1 MIMDF
6 MIMDFMIM
14 DFMIIDF
21 VVIVLMIAVFIYL
34 CVVTVK
40 MKKERS
46 NDALIESQRKQ
57 IIESLN
63 RQIDLLNQQH
73 ARQIEMLTAKYE
85 KQNESLRREM
95 MLQFNVLASDVLK
108 RNSES
113 LKEANSEQID
123 ALLRPL
129 KENIESFTK
138 TINDGYIKESS
149 SRKLLEVQ
157 IERLVKLN
165 ETIGEEAR
173 NLTSAL
179 KGNSKVQGDWGEM
192 ILETLLENAG
202 LERGI
207 NFETQLTRDSGG
219 NVLKNDEGKMLRPD
233 VLIKLPDNHSI
244 IVDSKVSLTA
254 FVDYCN
260 AEDENVRIVAGKK
273 HLQSVY
279 AHIDELYAKMYQNN
293 LKGAADYVMMFI
305 PNESAYIA
313 AVQLDINLWKYAY
326 ERGVIIVSPTHLFS
340 VMSIVSQLWRQDKQ
354 NKNAMLIAER
364 GGKLYDKL
372 VLFMDSFEKVGKS
385 IDDAMTSYNK
395 SFNQLRTGKGNV
407 LRQAEDMKNL
417 GAKASKSLP
426 ERLSDSAE

>member
-6 MIMDFMIM
+6 VI
-14 DFMIIDF
+14 
-21 VVIVLMIAVFIYL
+21 IVLLIAVLIFL
-34 CVVTVK
+34 CVVAVK
-40 MKKERS
+40 MKKEQS
-46 NDALIESQRKQ
+46 DDVLIESQRKQ

-63 RQIDLLNQQH
+63 RQIDLLTRQH

-85 KQNESLRREM
+85 QQNEALRQEM

-129 KENIESFTK
+129 KENIESFKK
-138 TINDGYIKESS
+138 TISEGYVKESS

-219 NVLKNDEGKMLRPD
+219 NVLKNDEGKLLRPD

-354 NKNAMLIAER
+354 NRNAMLIAER

-407 LRQAEDMKNL
+407 LRQAEDMKAL

>member
-6 MIMDFMIM
+6 VI
-14 DFMIIDF
+14 
-21 VVIVLMIAVFIYL
+21 IVLLIAVLIFL
-34 CVVTVK
+34 CVVAVK
-40 MKKERS
+40 MKKEQS
-46 NDALIESQRKQ
+46 DDALIESQRRQ

-85 KQNESLRREM
+85 KQNESLRQEM

-129 KENIESFTK
+129 KENIESFKK
-138 TINDGYIKESS
+138 TISEGYVKETS

-219 NVLKNDEGKMLRPD
+219 NVLKNDEGKLLRPD

-354 NKNAMLIAER
+354 NRNAMLIAER

-372 VLFMDSFEKVGKS
+372 VLFMESFEKVGKS

-407 LRQAEDMKNL
+407 LRQAEDMKAL

>member
-6 MIMDFMIM
+6 VI
-14 DFMIIDF
+14 
-21 VVIVLMIAVFIYL
+21 IVLLIAVLIFL
-34 CVVTVK
+34 CVVAVK
-40 MKKERS
+40 MKKEQS
-46 NDALIESQRKQ
+46 DDALIESQRKQ

-63 RQIDLLNQQH
+63 RQIDLLTRQH

-85 KQNESLRREM
+85 KQNESLRQEM

-129 KENIESFTK
+129 KENIESFKK
-138 TINDGYIKESS
+138 TISEGYVKESS

-219 NVLKNDEGKMLRPD
+219 NVLKNDEGKLLRPD

-354 NKNAMLIAER
+354 NRNAMLIAER

>member
-6 MIMDFMIM
+6 VI
-14 DFMIIDF
+14 
-21 VVIVLMIAVFIYL
+21 IVLLIAVLIFL
-34 CVVTVK
+34 CVVVVK
-40 MKKERS
+40 MKKEQS
-46 NDALIESQRKQ
+46 DDALIESQRKQ

-129 KENIESFTK
+129 KENIESFKK
-138 TINDGYIKESS
+138 TISEGYVKESS

-219 NVLKNDEGKMLRPD
+219 NVLKNEEGKMLRPD

-354 NKNAMLIAER
+354 NRNAMLIAER

-407 LRQAEDMKNL
+407 LRQAEDMKAL

-426 ERLSDSAE
+426 ERFSDSAE

>member
-6 MIMDFMIM
+6 VI
-14 DFMIIDF
+14 
-21 VVIVLMIAVFIYL
+21 IVLLIAVLIFL
-34 CVVTVK
+34 CVVAVK
-40 MKKERS
+40 MKKEQS
-46 NDALIESQRKQ
+46 DDVLIESQRKQ
-57 IIESLN
+57 MTESVN
-63 RQIDLLNQQH
+63 RQIDLLTRQH
-73 ARQIEMLTAKYE
+73 ARQMEMLTAKYE
-85 KQNESLRREM
+85 QQNEALRQEM
-95 MLQFNVLASDVLK
+95 MLQFNVLASDVLR

-129 KENIESFTK
+129 KENIESFKK
-138 TINDGYIKESS
+138 TISEGYVKESS

-219 NVLKNDEGKMLRPD
+219 NVLKNDEGKLLRPD

-273 HLQSVY
+273 HLHSVY

-354 NKNAMLIAER
+354 NRNAMLIAER

-372 VLFMDSFEKVGKS
+372 VLFMESFEKVGKS

-407 LRQAEDMKNL
+407 LRQAEDMKAL

>member
-6 MIMDFMIM
+6 VI
-14 DFMIIDF
+14 
-21 VVIVLMIAVFIYL
+21 IVLLIAVLIFL
-34 CVVTVK
+34 CVVAVK
-40 MKKERS
+40 MKKEQS
-46 NDALIESQRKQ
+46 DDALIESQRNQ
-57 IIESLN
+57 MTESVN
-63 RQIDLLNQQH
+63 RQIDLLTRQH

-85 KQNESLRREM
+85 QQNEALRQEM

-129 KENIESFTK
+129 KENIESFKK
-138 TINDGYIKESS
+138 TISEGYVKETS

-219 NVLKNDEGKMLRPD
+219 NVLKNDEGKLLRPD

-354 NKNAMLIAER
+354 NRNAMLIAER

-372 VLFMDSFEKVGKS
+372 VLFMESFEKVGKS

-407 LRQAEDMKNL
+407 LRQAEDMKAL

>member
-6 MIMDFMIM
+6 VI
-14 DFMIIDF
+14 
-21 VVIVLMIAVFIYL
+21 IVLLIAVLIFL
-34 CVVTVK
+34 CVVAVK
-40 MKKERS
+40 MKKEQS
-46 NDALIESQRKQ
+46 DDALIESQRKQ
-57 IIESLN
+57 MTESVN
-63 RQIDLLNQQH
+63 RQIDLLTRQH
-73 ARQIEMLTAKYE
+73 ARQMEMLTAKYE
-85 KQNESLRREM
+85 QQNEALRQEM

-129 KENIESFTK
+129 KENIESFKK
-138 TINDGYIKESS
+138 TISEGYVKETS

-219 NVLKNDEGKMLRPD
+219 NVLKNDEGKLLRPD

-354 NKNAMLIAER
+354 NRNAMLIAER

-372 VLFMDSFEKVGKS
+372 VLFMESFEKVGKS

-407 LRQAEDMKNL
+407 LRQAEDMKAL

>member
-6 MIMDFMIM
+6 VI
-14 DFMIIDF
+14 
-21 VVIVLMIAVFIYL
+21 IVLLIAVLIFL
-34 CVVTVK
+34 CVVVVK
-40 MKKERS
+40 MKKEQS
-46 NDALIESQRKQ
+46 DDALIESQRKQ

-129 KENIESFTK
+129 KENIESFKK
-138 TINDGYIKESS
+138 TISEGYVKESS

-219 NVLKNDEGKMLRPD
+219 NVLKNDEGKLLRPD

-354 NKNAMLIAER
+354 NRNAMLIAER

-407 LRQAEDMKNL
+407 LRQAEDMKAL

>member
-1 MIMDF
+1 MDF
-6 MIMDFMIM
+6 VI
-14 DFMIIDF
+14 
-21 VVIVLMIAVFIYL
+21 IVLLIAVLIFL
-34 CVVTVK
+34 CVVAVK
-40 MKKERS
+40 MKKEQS
-46 NDALIESQRKQ
+46 DDALIESQRKQ
-57 IIESLN
+57 MTESVN
-63 RQIDLLNQQH
+63 RQIDLLTRQH

-85 KQNESLRREM
+85 QQNEALRQEM
-95 MLQFNVLASDVLK
+95 MLQFNVLASDVLR

-129 KENIESFTK
+129 KENIESFKK
-138 TINDGYIKESS
+138 TISEGYVKETS

-219 NVLKNDEGKMLRPD
+219 NVLKNDEGKLLRPD

-354 NKNAMLIAER
+354 NRNAMLIAER

-407 LRQAEDMKNL
+407 LRQAEDMKAL

>member
-6 MIMDFMIM
+6 VI
-14 DFMIIDF
+14 
-21 VVIVLMIAVFIYL
+21 IVLLIAVLIFL
-34 CVVTVK
+34 CVVAVK
-40 MKKERS
+40 MKKEQS
-46 NDALIESQRKQ
+46 DDVLIESQRKQ
-57 IIESLN
+57 MTESVN
-63 RQIDLLNQQH
+63 RQIDLLTRQH

-85 KQNESLRREM
+85 QQNEALRQEM

-129 KENIESFTK
+129 KENIESFKK
-138 TINDGYIKESS
+138 TISEGYVKESS

-354 NKNAMLIAER
+354 NRNAMMIAER

-407 LRQAEDMKNL
+407 LRQAEDMKAL

-426 ERLSDSAE
+426 EKLSDSAE

>member
-1 MIMDF
+1 MIL
-6 MIMDFMIM
+6 
-14 DFMIIDF
+14 DF
-21 VVIVLMIAVFIYL
+21 VIIVLLIAVLIFL
-34 CVVTVK
+34 CVVVVK
-40 MKKERS
+40 MKKEKS
-46 NDALIESQRKQ
+46 DDALIESQRKQ

-129 KENIESFTK
+129 KENIESFKK
-138 TINDGYIKESS
+138 TISEGYVKETS

-219 NVLKNDEGKMLRPD
+219 NVLKNDEGKLLRPD

-354 NKNAMLIAER
+354 NRNAMLIAER

-372 VLFMDSFEKVGKS
+372 VLFMESFEKVGKS

-407 LRQAEDMKNL
+407 LRQAEDMKAL

>member
-1 MIMDF
+1 
-6 MIMDFMIM
+6 MIM

-21 VVIVLMIAVFIYL
+21 VVIVLLIAVFIYL
-34 CVVTVK
+34 CVVAVK

-85 KQNESLRREM
+85 KQNESIRREM

-129 KENIESFTK
+129 KENIESFKK
-138 TINDGYIKESS
+138 TISEGYVKETS

-354 NKNAMLIAER
+354 NRNAMLIAER

>member
-6 MIMDFMIM
+6 VI
-14 DFMIIDF
+14 
-21 VVIVLMIAVFIYL
+21 IVLLIAVLIFL
-34 CVVTVK
+34 CVVVVK
-40 MKKERS
+40 MKKEQS
-46 NDALIESQRKQ
+46 DDALIESQRKQ

-129 KENIESFTK
+129 KENIESFKK
-138 TINDGYIKESS
+138 TISEGYVKETS

-219 NVLKNDEGKMLRPD
+219 NVLKNDEGKLLRPD

-326 ERGVIIVSPTHLFS
+326 DRGVIIVSPTHLFS

-407 LRQAEDMKNL
+407 LRQAEDMKAL

>member
-6 MIMDFMIM
+6 VI
-14 DFMIIDF
+14 
-21 VVIVLMIAVFIYL
+21 IVLLIAVLIFL
-34 CVVTVK
+34 CVVAVK
-40 MKKERS
+40 MKKEQS
-46 NDALIESQRKQ
+46 DDTLIESQRKQ
-57 IIESLN
+57 MTESVN
-63 RQIDLLNQQH
+63 RQIDLLTRQH
-73 ARQIEMLTAKYE
+73 ARQMEMLTAKYE
-85 KQNESLRREM
+85 QQNEALRQEM

-129 KENIESFTK
+129 KENIESFKK
-138 TINDGYIKESS
+138 TISEGYVKETS

-219 NVLKNDEGKMLRPD
+219 NVLKNDEGKLLRPD

-354 NKNAMLIAER
+354 NRNAMLIAER

-407 LRQAEDMKNL
+407 LRQAEDMKAL

>member
-1 MIMDF
+1 MMD
-6 MIMDFMIM
+6 
-14 DFMIIDF
+14 
-21 VVIVLMIAVFIYL
+21 VVIVVLLIAVLIFM
-34 CVVTVK
+34 CVVVVK
-40 MKKERS
+40 MKKGQSDE
-46 NDALIESQRKQ
+46 ALIESNRKQ
-57 IIESLN
+57 MAEAAN

-73 ARQIEMLTAKYE
+73 ARQMEALATQYE
-85 KQNESLRREM
+85 KQNEALRQEM
-95 MLQFNVLASDVLK
+95 MLQFNVLASDVLRK
-108 RNSES
+108 NSES

-129 KENIESFTK
+129 KENIESFKK
-138 TINDGYIKESS
+138 TISEGYVKESS

-219 NVLKNDEGKMLRPD
+219 NVLKNDEGKLLRPD

-260 AEDENVRIVAGKK
+260 DEDENVRIVAGKK

-354 NKNAMLIAER
+354 NKNAKLIAER

>member
-6 MIMDFMIM
+6 VI
-14 DFMIIDF
+14 
-21 VVIVLMIAVFIYL
+21 IVLLIAVLIFL
-34 CVVTVK
+34 CVVAVK
-40 MKKERS
+40 MKNEQS
-46 NDALIESQRKQ
+46 DDVLIESQRKQ
-57 IIESLN
+57 MTESVN
-63 RQIDLLNQQH
+63 RQIDLLTRQH

-85 KQNESLRREM
+85 QQNEALRQEM

-129 KENIESFTK
+129 KENIESFKK
-138 TINDGYIKESS
+138 TISEGYVKETS

-219 NVLKNDEGKMLRPD
+219 NVLKNDEGKLLRPD

-279 AHIDELYAKMYQNN
+279 AHIDELHAKMYQNN

-354 NKNAMLIAER
+354 NRNAMLIAER

-372 VLFMDSFEKVGKS
+372 VLFMESFEKVGKS

-407 LRQAEDMKNL
+407 LRQAEDMKAL

>member
-6 MIMDFMIM
+6 VI
-14 DFMIIDF
+14 
-21 VVIVLMIAVFIYL
+21 IVLLIAVLIFL
-34 CVVTVK
+34 CVVAVK
-40 MKKERS
+40 MKKEQS
-46 NDALIESQRKQ
+46 DDVLIESQRKQ
-57 IIESLN
+57 MTESVN
-63 RQIDLLNQQH
+63 RQIDLLTRQH

-85 KQNESLRREM
+85 QQNEALRQEM

-129 KENIESFTK
+129 KENIESFKK
-138 TINDGYIKESS
+138 TISEGYVKETS

-219 NVLKNDEGKMLRPD
+219 NVLKNDEGKLLRPD

-354 NKNAMLIAER
+354 NRNAMLIAER

-372 VLFMDSFEKVGKS
+372 VLFMESFEKVGKS
-385 IDDAMTSYNK
+385 IEDAMTSYNK

-407 LRQAEDMKNL
+407 LRQAEDMKAL

>member
-6 MIMDFMIM
+6 VI
-14 DFMIIDF
+14 
-21 VVIVLMIAVFIYL
+21 IVLLIAVLIFL
-34 CVVTVK
+34 CVVAVK
-40 MKKERS
+40 MKKEQS
-46 NDALIESQRKQ
+46 DDALIESQRKQ

-129 KENIESFTK
+129 KENIESFKK
-138 TINDGYIKESS
+138 TISEGYVKETS

-219 NVLKNDEGKMLRPD
+219 NVLKNDEGKLLRPD

-354 NKNAMLIAER
+354 NRNAMMIAER

-407 LRQAEDMKNL
+407 LRQAEDMKAL

>member
-1 MIMDF
+1 MD
-6 MIMDFMIM
+6 
-14 DFMIIDF
+14 
-21 VVIVLMIAVFIYL
+21 VVIVVLLIAVLIFM
-34 CVVTVK
+34 CVVAVK
-40 MKKERS
+40 MSKS
-46 NDALIESQRKQ
+46 QSYDALFESQRKQ
-57 IIESLN
+57 MAESAN

-73 ARQIEMLTAKYE
+73 ARQMEALTAKYE
-85 KQNESLRREM
+85 KQNEALRKEM
-95 MLQFNVLASDVLK
+95 MLQFNVLASDVLRK
-108 RNSES
+108 NSES
-113 LKEANSEQID
+113 LKSANSEQID

-129 KENIESFTK
+129 KENIESFRTMV
-138 TINDGYIKESS
+138 NDGYVKENS
-149 SRKLLEVQ
+149 SRKLLELQ

-179 KGNSKVQGDWGEM
+179 KGNTKVQGDWGEM

-207 NFETQLTRDSGG
+207 NFETQLTRDGSGK
-219 NVLKNDEGKMLRPD
+219 VLKNDEGKLLRPD
-233 VLIKLPDNHSI
+233 VLIKLPDNHSV

-260 AEDENVRIVAGKK
+260 AEDEKVRIVAGKK

-279 AHIDELYAKMYQNN
+279 SHIDELHSKMYQNN
-293 LKGAADYVMMFI
+293 LKGASDYVMMFI
-305 PNESAYIA
+305 PNESAYIV

-326 ERGVIIVSPTHLFS
+326 DRGVIIVSPTHLFS
-340 VMSIVSQLWRQDKQ
+340 VMSIVSQLWRQDNQ
-354 NKNAMLIAER
+354 NKNAMLIADR

-372 VLFMDSFEKVGKS
+372 VLFLDSFEKVGKS
-385 IDDAMTSYNK
+385 IDDAMTSYHK

>member
-6 MIMDFMIM
+6 VI
-14 DFMIIDF
+14 
-21 VVIVLMIAVFIYL
+21 IVLLIAVLIFL
-34 CVVTVK
+34 CVVAVK
-40 MKKERS
+40 MKKEQS
-46 NDALIESQRKQ
+46 DDVLIESQRKQ
-57 IIESLN
+57 MTESVN
-63 RQIDLLNQQH
+63 RQIDLLTRQH

-85 KQNESLRREM
+85 QQNEALRQEM

-129 KENIESFTK
+129 KENIESFKK
-138 TINDGYIKESS
+138 TISEGYVKESS

-354 NKNAMLIAER
+354 NRNAMLIAER

-407 LRQAEDMKNL
+407 LRQAEDMKAL

>member
-1 MIMDF
+1 MD
-6 MIMDFMIM
+6 
-14 DFMIIDF
+14 
-21 VVIVLMIAVFIYL
+21 VVIVVLLIAVLIFM
-34 CVVTVK
+34 CVVAVK
-40 MKKERS
+40 MSKS
-46 NDALIESQRKQ
+46 QSYDALFESQRKQ
-57 IIESLN
+57 MAESAN

-73 ARQIEMLTAKYE
+73 ARQMEALTAKYE
-85 KQNESLRREM
+85 KQNETLRKEM
-95 MLQFNVLASDVLK
+95 MLQFNVLASDVLRK
-108 RNSES
+108 NSES
-113 LKEANSEQID
+113 LKSANSEQID

-129 KENIESFTK
+129 KENIESFRTMV
-138 TINDGYIKESS
+138 NDGYVKENS
-149 SRKLLEVQ
+149 SRKLLELQ

-179 KGNSKVQGDWGEM
+179 KGNTKVQGDWGEM

-207 NFETQLTRDSGG
+207 NFETQLTRDGSGK
-219 NVLKNDEGKMLRPD
+219 VLKNDEGKLLRPD
-233 VLIKLPDNHSI
+233 VLIKLPDNHSV

-254 FVDYCN
+254 FVNYCN
-260 AEDENVRIVAGKK
+260 AEDEKVRIIAGKK

-279 AHIDELYAKMYQNN
+279 SHIDELHSKMYQNN
-293 LKGAADYVMMFI
+293 LKGASDYVMMFI
-305 PNESAYIA
+305 PNESAYIV

-326 ERGVIIVSPTHLFS
+326 DRGVIIVSPTHLFS
-340 VMSIVSQLWRQDKQ
+340 VMSIVSQLWRQDNQ
-354 NKNAMLIAER
+354 NKNAMLIADR

-372 VLFMDSFEKVGKS
+372 VLFLDSFEKVGKS
-385 IDDAMTSYNK
+385 IDDAMTSYHK

>member
-6 MIMDFMIM
+6 VI
-14 DFMIIDF
+14 
-21 VVIVLMIAVFIYL
+21 IVLLIAVLIFL
-34 CVVTVK
+34 CVVAVK

-129 KENIESFTK
+129 KENIESFKK
-138 TINDGYIKESS
+138 TISEGYVKETS

-219 NVLKNDEGKMLRPD
+219 NVLKNDEGKLLRPD

-279 AHIDELYAKMYQNN
+279 AHIDELHAKMYQNN

>member
-1 MIMDF
+1 MD
-6 MIMDFMIM
+6 
-14 DFMIIDF
+14 
-21 VVIVLMIAVFIYL
+21 VVIVVLLIAVLIFM
-34 CVVTVK
+34 CVVAVK
-40 MKKERS
+40 MSKS
-46 NDALIESQRKQ
+46 QSYDALFESQRKQ
-57 IIESLN
+57 MAESEN

-73 ARQIEMLTAKYE
+73 ARQMEALTAKYE
-85 KQNESLRREM
+85 KQNEALRKEM
-95 MLQFNVLASDVLK
+95 MLQFNVLASDVLRK
-108 RNSES
+108 NSES
-113 LKEANSEQID
+113 LKAANSEQID

-129 KENIESFTK
+129 KENIESFRTMV
-138 TINDGYIKESS
+138 NDGYVKENS
-149 SRKLLEVQ
+149 SRKLLELQ

-179 KGNSKVQGDWGEM
+179 KGNTKVQGDWGEM
-192 ILETLLENAG
+192 ILEKLLENAG

-207 NFETQLTRDSGG
+207 NFETQLTRDGSGK
-219 NVLKNDEGKMLRPD
+219 VLKNDEGKLLRPD
-233 VLIKLPDNHSI
+233 VLIKLPDNHSV

-260 AEDENVRIVAGKK
+260 AEDEKVRIVAGKK

-279 AHIDELYAKMYQNN
+279 SHIDELHSKMYQNN
-293 LKGAADYVMMFI
+293 LKGASDYVMMFI
-305 PNESAYIA
+305 PNESAYIV

-326 ERGVIIVSPTHLFS
+326 DRGVIIVSPTHLFS
-340 VMSIVSQLWRQDKQ
+340 VMSIVSQLWRQDNQ
-354 NKNAMLIAER
+354 NKNAMLIADR

-372 VLFMDSFEKVGKS
+372 VLFLDSFEKVGKS
-385 IDDAMTSYNK
+385 IDDAMTSYHK

>member
-1 MIMDF
+1 M
-6 MIMDFMIM
+6 
-14 DFMIIDF
+14 
-21 VVIVLMIAVFIYL
+21 
-34 CVVTVK
+34 
-40 MKKERS
+40 
-46 NDALIESQRKQ
+46 
-57 IIESLN
+57 
-63 RQIDLLNQQH
+63 
-73 ARQIEMLTAKYE
+73 
-85 KQNESLRREM
+85 
-95 MLQFNVLASDVLK
+95 
-108 RNSES
+108 
-113 LKEANSEQID
+113 
-123 ALLRPL
+123 
-129 KENIESFTK
+129 
-138 TINDGYIKESS
+138 
-149 SRKLLEVQ
+149 Q

-219 NVLKNDEGKMLRPD
+219 NVLKNDEGKLLRPD

-254 FVDYCN
+254 FIDYCN

-354 NKNAMLIAER
+354 NRNAMMIAER

-407 LRQAEDMKNL
+407 LRQAEDMKAL

>member
-6 MIMDFMIM
+6 VI
-14 DFMIIDF
+14 
-21 VVIVLMIAVFIYL
+21 IVLLIAVLIFL
-34 CVVTVK
+34 CVVAVK
-40 MKKERS
+40 MKKEQS
-46 NDALIESQRKQ
+46 DDALIESQRKQ
-57 IIESLN
+57 MTESVN
-63 RQIDLLNQQH
+63 RQIDLLTRQH

-85 KQNESLRREM
+85 QQNEALRQEM
-95 MLQFNVLASDVLK
+95 MLQFNVLASDVLR

-129 KENIESFTK
+129 KENIESFKK
-138 TINDGYIKESS
+138 TISEGYVKETS

-219 NVLKNDEGKMLRPD
+219 NVLKNDEGKLLRPD

-354 NKNAMLIAER
+354 NRNAMLIAER

-407 LRQAEDMKNL
+407 LRQAEDMKAL

-426 ERLSDSAE
+426 EKLSDSAD

>member
-1 MIMDF
+1 MIMD
-6 MIMDFMIM
+6 I
-14 DFMIIDF
+14 
-21 VVIVLMIAVFIYL
+21 VIVVLLIAVLIFM
-34 CVVTVK
+34 CVVAVK
-40 MKKERS
+40 MSKS
-46 NDALIESQRKQ
+46 QSYDALFESQRKQ
-57 IIESLN
+57 MAESAN

-73 ARQIEMLTAKYE
+73 AQQMEALTAKYE
-85 KQNESLRREM
+85 KQNEALRKEM
-95 MLQFNVLASDVLK
+95 ILQFNVLASDVLRK
-108 RNSES
+108 NSES
-113 LKEANSEQID
+113 LKSANSEQID

-129 KENIESFTK
+129 KENIESFRTMV
-138 TINDGYIKESS
+138 NDGYVKENS
-149 SRKLLEVQ
+149 SRKLLELQ

-179 KGNSKVQGDWGEM
+179 KGNTKVQGDWGEM

-207 NFETQLTRDSGG
+207 NFETQLTRDGSGK
-219 NVLKNDEGKMLRPD
+219 VLKNDEGKLLRPD
-233 VLIKLPDNHSI
+233 VLIKLPDNHSV

-260 AEDENVRIVAGKK
+260 AEDEKVRIIAGKK

-279 AHIDELYAKMYQNN
+279 SHIDELHSKMYQNN
-293 LKGAADYVMMFI
+293 LKGASDYVMMFI
-305 PNESAYIA
+305 PNESAYIV

-326 ERGVIIVSPTHLFS
+326 DRGVIIVSPTHLFS
-340 VMSIVSQLWRQDKQ
+340 VMSIVSQLWRQDNQ
-354 NKNAMLIAER
+354 NKNAMLIADR

-372 VLFMDSFEKVGKS
+372 VLFLDSFEKVGKS
-385 IDDAMTSYNK
+385 IDDAMTSYHK

>member
-6 MIMDFMIM
+6 VI
-14 DFMIIDF
+14 
-21 VVIVLMIAVFIYL
+21 IVLLIAVLIFL
-34 CVVTVK
+34 CVVAVK
-40 MKKERS
+40 MKKEQS
-46 NDALIESQRKQ
+46 DDALIESQRKQ
-57 IIESLN
+57 MTESVN
-63 RQIDLLNQQH
+63 RQIDLLTRQH

-85 KQNESLRREM
+85 QQNEALRQEM

-113 LKEANSEQID
+113 LKETNSEQID

-129 KENIESFTK
+129 KENIESFKK
-138 TINDGYIKESS
+138 TISEGYVKETS

-219 NVLKNDEGKMLRPD
+219 NVLKNDEGKLLRPD

-354 NKNAMLIAER
+354 NRNAMLIAER

-372 VLFMDSFEKVGKS
+372 VLFMESFEKVGKS

-407 LRQAEDMKNL
+407 LRQAEDMKAL

-426 ERLSDSAE
+426 ERLSDSVE

>member
-6 MIMDFMIM
+6 MIMDFVI
-14 DFMIIDF
+14 
-21 VVIVLMIAVFIYL
+21 IVLLIAVLIFL
-34 CVVTVK
+34 CVVAVK

-63 RQIDLLNQQH
+63 RQIDLLTRQH

-85 KQNESLRREM
+85 QQNESLRQEM

-129 KENIESFTK
+129 KENIESFKK
-138 TINDGYIKESS
+138 TISEGYVKESS

-219 NVLKNDEGKMLRPD
+219 NVLKNDEGKLLRPD

-354 NKNAMLIAER
+354 NRNAMLIAER

-372 VLFMDSFEKVGKS
+372 VLFMESFEKVGKS

-407 LRQAEDMKNL
+407 LRQAEDMKAL

>member
-6 MIMDFMIM
+6 VI
-14 DFMIIDF
+14 
-21 VVIVLMIAVFIYL
+21 IVLLIAVLIFL
-34 CVVTVK
+34 CVVAVK
-40 MKKERS
+40 MKKEQS
-46 NDALIESQRKQ
+46 DDALIESQRKQ
-57 IIESLN
+57 MTESVN
-63 RQIDLLNQQH
+63 RQIDLLTRQH
-73 ARQIEMLTAKYE
+73 ARQMEMLTAKYE
-85 KQNESLRREM
+85 QQNEALRQEM

-129 KENIESFTK
+129 KENIESFKK
-138 TINDGYIKESS
+138 TISEGYVKETS

-219 NVLKNDEGKMLRPD
+219 NVLKNDEGKLLRPD

-354 NKNAMLIAER
+354 NRNAMLIAER

-407 LRQAEDMKNL
+407 LRQAEDMKAL

>member
-6 MIMDFMIM
+6 VI
-14 DFMIIDF
+14 
-21 VVIVLMIAVFIYL
+21 IVLLIAVLIFL
-34 CVVTVK
+34 CVVAVK
-40 MKKERS
+40 MKKEQS
-46 NDALIESQRKQ
+46 DDVLIESQRKQ
-57 IIESLN
+57 MTESVN
-63 RQIDLLNQQH
+63 RQIDLLTRQH
-73 ARQIEMLTAKYE
+73 ARQMEMLTAKYE
-85 KQNESLRREM
+85 QQNEALRQEM

-129 KENIESFTK
+129 KENIESFKK
-138 TINDGYIKESS
+138 TISEGYVKESS

-219 NVLKNDEGKMLRPD
+219 NVLKNDEGKLLRPD

-279 AHIDELYAKMYQNN
+279 AHIDELHAKMYQNN

-354 NKNAMLIAER
+354 NRNAMLIAER

-407 LRQAEDMKNL
+407 LRQAEDMKAL

>member
-6 MIMDFMIM
+6 VI
-14 DFMIIDF
+14 
-21 VVIVLMIAVFIYL
+21 IVLLIAVLIFL
-34 CVVTVK
+34 CVVAVK
-40 MKKERS
+40 MKKEQS
-46 NDALIESQRKQ
+46 DDVLIESQRKQ
-57 IIESLN
+57 MTESVN
-63 RQIDLLNQQH
+63 RQIDLLTRQH
-73 ARQIEMLTAKYE
+73 AQQMEMLTAKYE

-129 KENIESFTK
+129 KENIESFKK
-138 TINDGYIKESS
+138 TISEGYVKESS

-219 NVLKNDEGKMLRPD
+219 NVLKNDEGKLLRPD

-354 NKNAMLIAER
+354 NRNAMMIAER

-407 LRQAEDMKNL
+407 LRQAEDMKAL

>member
-6 MIMDFMIM
+6 VI
-14 DFMIIDF
+14 
-21 VVIVLMIAVFIYL
+21 IVLLIAVLIFL
-34 CVVTVK
+34 CVVAVK
-40 MKKERS
+40 MKKEQS
-46 NDALIESQRKQ
+46 DDALIESQRKQ
-57 IIESLN
+57 MTESVN
-63 RQIDLLNQQH
+63 RQIDLLTRQH

-85 KQNESLRREM
+85 QQNEALRQEM
-95 MLQFNVLASDVLK
+95 MLQFNVLASDVLR

-129 KENIESFTK
+129 KENIESFKK
-138 TINDGYIKESS
+138 TISEGYVKETS

-219 NVLKNDEGKMLRPD
+219 NVLKNDEGKLLRPD

-354 NKNAMLIAER
+354 NRNAMLIAER

-407 LRQAEDMKNL
+407 LRQAEDMKAL

>member
-6 MIMDFMIM
+6 VI
-14 DFMIIDF
+14 
-21 VVIVLMIAVFIYL
+21 IVLLIAVLIFL
-34 CVVTVK
+34 CVVAVK
-40 MKKERS
+40 MKKEQS
-46 NDALIESQRKQ
+46 DDALIESQRKQ
-57 IIESLN
+57 MTESLN
-63 RQIDLLNQQH
+63 RQIDLLTRQH

-85 KQNESLRREM
+85 QQNEALRQEM

-129 KENIESFTK
+129 KENIESFKK
-138 TINDGYIKESS
+138 TISEGYVKESS

-219 NVLKNDEGKMLRPD
+219 NVLKNDEGKLLRPD

-354 NKNAMLIAER
+354 NRNAMLIAER

>member
-6 MIMDFMIM
+6 VI
-14 DFMIIDF
+14 
-21 VVIVLMIAVFIYL
+21 IVLLIAVLIFL
-34 CVVTVK
+34 CVVAVK
-40 MKKERS
+40 MKKEQS
-46 NDALIESQRKQ
+46 DDALIESQRKQ
-57 IIESLN
+57 MTESVN
-63 RQIDLLNQQH
+63 RQIDLLTRQH

-85 KQNESLRREM
+85 QQNEALRQEM
-95 MLQFNVLASDVLK
+95 MLQFNVLASDVLR

-129 KENIESFTK
+129 KENIESFKK
-138 TINDGYIKESS
+138 TISEGYVKETS

-219 NVLKNDEGKMLRPD
+219 NVLKNDEGKLLRPD

-354 NKNAMLIAER
+354 NRNAMLIAER

-395 SFNQLRTGKGNV
+395 SFNQLRTGTGNV
-407 LRQAEDMKNL
+407 LRQAEDMKAL

>member
-6 MIMDFMIM
+6 VI
-14 DFMIIDF
+14 
-21 VVIVLMIAVFIYL
+21 IVLLIAVLIFL
-34 CVVTVK
+34 CVVAVK
-40 MKKERS
+40 MKKEQS
-46 NDALIESQRKQ
+46 DDALIESQRKQ

-95 MLQFNVLASDVLK
+95 MLQFNVLASDVLR

-129 KENIESFTK
+129 KENIESFKK
-138 TINDGYIKESS
+138 TISEGYVKETS

-219 NVLKNDEGKMLRPD
+219 NVLKNDEGKLLRPD

-354 NKNAMLIAER
+354 NRNAMLIAER

-372 VLFMDSFEKVGKS
+372 VLFMESFEKVGKS

-407 LRQAEDMKNL
+407 LRQAEDMKAL

>member
-6 MIMDFMIM
+6 VI
-14 DFMIIDF
+14 
-21 VVIVLMIAVFIYL
+21 IVLLIAVLIFL
-34 CVVTVK
+34 CVVAVK
-40 MKKERS
+40 MKKEQS
-46 NDALIESQRKQ
+46 DDTLIESQRKQ
-57 IIESLN
+57 MTESVN
-63 RQIDLLNQQH
+63 RQIDLLTRQH

-85 KQNESLRREM
+85 QQNEALRQEM

-129 KENIESFTK
+129 KENIESFKK
-138 TINDGYIKESS
+138 TISEGYVKETS

-219 NVLKNDEGKMLRPD
+219 NVLKNDEGKLLRPD

-354 NKNAMLIAER
+354 NRNAMLIAER

-372 VLFMDSFEKVGKS
+372 VLFMESFEKVGKS

-407 LRQAEDMKNL
+407 LRQAEDMKAL

>member
-6 MIMDFMIM
+6 VI
-14 DFMIIDF
+14 
-21 VVIVLMIAVFIYL
+21 IVLLIAVLIFL
-34 CVVTVK
+34 CVVAVK
-40 MKKERS
+40 MKKEQS
-46 NDALIESQRKQ
+46 DDALIESQRNQ
-57 IIESLN
+57 MTESVN
-63 RQIDLLNQQH
+63 RQIDLLTRQH

-85 KQNESLRREM
+85 QQNEALRQEM

-129 KENIESFTK
+129 KENIESFKK
-138 TINDGYIKESS
+138 TISEGYVKESS

-219 NVLKNDEGKMLRPD
+219 NVLKNDEGKLLRPD

-354 NKNAMLIAER
+354 NRNAMLIAER